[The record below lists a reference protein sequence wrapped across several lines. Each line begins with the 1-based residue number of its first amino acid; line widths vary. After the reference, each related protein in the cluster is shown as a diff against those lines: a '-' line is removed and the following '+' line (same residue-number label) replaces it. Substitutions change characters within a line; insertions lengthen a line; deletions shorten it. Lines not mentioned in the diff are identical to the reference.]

1 MKKLILLFSIVI
13 IAGTTQ
19 TKAQG
24 TQWWSQANQQWI
36 NTSDSLF
43 HAGQGITEQF
53 FAPFPI
59 SIISVKSGVSL
70 NNDTSNAWI
79 QKLINANMA
88 TSNWQALIRQAID
101 SVISVGATSAI
112 QNAIH
117 WAIDSVIT
125 YTSNPYYS
133 PHQDSATVYLTNAA
147 TTIERDIGGKYAF
160 TTCTIFDSASYDTV
174 EAYRFTSGVWIPVPM
189 INCSTGSPD
198 NTANLMVPAVG
209 QYTTY
214 KPSGIY
220 YINSI
225 KFVLKNYNTVGN
237 VWFHTKSVQ

>member
-101 SVISVGATSAI
+101 SVI
-112 QNAIH
+112 
-117 WAIDSVIT
+117 T

-147 TTIERDIGGKYAF
+147 TTIERDLGGKYAF

-237 VWFHTKSVQ
+237 VWFNTKSVQ